1 MFESGSG
8 CDKWMFTSISVL
20 FANTTFLFSARSSV
34 LLLTNTVSL
43 SLDMYSGPTTF
54 SITAHANKKE
64 SKPAIRLGNT
74 DYTDYTAYLY
84 MRVGLK
90 F

>member
-20 FANTTFLFSARSSV
+20 FANTTFLFSARSSI

-54 SITAHANKKE
+54 SITDHANKKE
-64 SKPAIRLGNT
+64 SKPAIRLRIT
-74 DYTDYTAYLY
+74 DYTDYTACLY
-84 MRVGLK
+84 VRVGLK

>member
-1 MFESGSG
+1 M
-8 CDKWMFTSISVL
+8 
-20 FANTTFLFSARSSV
+20 
-34 LLLTNTVSL
+34 LLTNTVSL

-64 SKPAIRLGNT
+64 SKPAVRLGNT
-74 DYTDYTAYLY
+74 DYTDYTACLY
-84 MRVGLK
+84 VRVGLK

>member
-1 MFESGSG
+1 
-8 CDKWMFTSISVL
+8 MFTSISVL
-20 FANTTFLFSARSSV
+20 FANTTFLFLARSSI

-43 SLDMYSGPTTF
+43 SLDMYGRPTTF

-74 DYTDYTAYLY
+74 DYTDYTACLY

>member
-1 MFESGSG
+1 
-8 CDKWMFTSISVL
+8 
-20 FANTTFLFSARSSV
+20 
-34 LLLTNTVSL
+34 
-43 SLDMYSGPTTF
+43 MYREPTTF

-74 DYTDYTAYLY
+74 DYTDYTACLY
-84 MRVGLK
+84 VRVGLK